1 MAISQVKAG
10 AILNYISLGV
20 YNLIGLFY
28 TPYMLR
34 MMGQSEYGL
43 YSIVASVIA
52 YLTLMDMGLSDAVI
66 RYSVKYRTEGRES
79 EQPQLF
85 GTFVYIYMFI
95 GTIVALIG
103 LALSFNVQTL
113 FGDSMTVEEVSKAK
127 IMLFLMSA
135 NLALSFYFCIYGS
148 IILAYEKFVVQKLLQ
163 ILRIVLVTSA
173 MIALLYYGYRA
184 IALIVTQTVVNILI
198 IIITVWYCKHKLKVH
213 ISLRGK
219 LDFSRLKEILAFSFW
234 VFFFIIVERIYWSS
248 GQFIL
253 GITVGTV
260 GVAVFSA
267 AITLEHMY
275 MGMANSIS
283 GVLLP
288 KITNLSM
295 KENSTQV
302 LSDFFKSTGRIQ
314 YAILVYILV
323 GFILFGRCFLDIW
336 AGEGY
341 ESTYMI
347 AVILF
352 SIHTIPLMQS
362 TGLSILKARNDMKA
376 CALIYAFCAI
386 FCLLGEFVASK
397 YFGVVGC
404 AVAIALSML
413 LGQVI
418 ILNIYYARYQ
428 RIDMWVFWKEILKM
442 SIIPAL
448 FLGLG
453 MIITSIIE
461 IDSLIRLIVGVIVF
475 SCLYLPVFYR
485 LALNRSEKEMIKSVF
500 SRIGRKTTSV
510 NK

>member
-43 YSIVASVIA
+43 YSIVASVIS

-66 RYSVKYRTEGRES
+66 RYSVKYRTEGRIT
-79 EQPQLF
+79 EQPQLL
-85 GTFVYIYMFI
+85 GTFVYIYLFI
-95 GTIVALIG
+95 GTIVALVG
-103 LALSFNVQTL
+103 FLLSFNVEFL
-113 FGDSMTVEEVSKAK
+113 FGNSMTSGEISKAR
-127 IMLFLMSA
+127 IMLFLMSV

-163 ILRIVLVTSA
+163 ILRIVLVTSI

-184 IALIVTQTVVNILI
+184 ISLIVIQTIVNIFI
-198 IIITVWYCKHKLKVH
+198 IVINIWYCRYKLGIH

-219 LDFSRLKEILAFSFW
+219 IDFSRLKEILTFSFW

-253 GITVGTV
+253 GITVGTI

-288 KITNLSM
+288 KITNLSL
-295 KENSTQV
+295 KDNSAHI
-302 LSDFFKSTGRIQ
+302 LSDFFKSTGRMQ
-314 YAILVYILV
+314 YAILSYILV
-323 GFILFGRCFLDIW
+323 GFILFGKCFVNIW
-336 AGEGY
+336 AGQGY
-341 ESTYMI
+341 ELTYII

-352 SIHTIPLMQS
+352 FIHTIPLIQS

-386 FCLLGEFVASK
+386 FCLAGEFVMSK
-397 YFGVVGC
+397 YYGAVGC
-404 AVAIALSML
+404 ALAIALSML
-413 LGQVI
+413 IGQVI
-418 ILNIYYARYQ
+418 ILNFYYAKFQ
-428 RIDMWVFWKEILKM
+428 RIDIWGFWKEILKM
-442 SIIPAL
+442 SIVPVV
-448 FLGLG
+448 FLVGGILL
-453 MIITSIIE
+453 ISFVRIDSII
-461 IDSLIRLIVGVIVF
+461 RLVIGIVF
-475 SCLYLPVFYR
+475 FSVFYLPTFYYFSLNSIERNMIKGLLGR
-485 LALNRSEKEMIKSVF
+485 LAYK
-500 SRIGRKTTSV
+500 KTSAT
-510 NK
+510 